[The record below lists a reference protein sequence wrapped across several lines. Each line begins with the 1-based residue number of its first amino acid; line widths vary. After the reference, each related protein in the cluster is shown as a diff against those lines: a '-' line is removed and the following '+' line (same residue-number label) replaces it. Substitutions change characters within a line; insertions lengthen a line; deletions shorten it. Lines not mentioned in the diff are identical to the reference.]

1 MTKRF
6 VFLSLLVTAGATAA
20 EPVGRA
26 KCVGGTLAAPPF
38 GMEGARGDVC
48 MGRFSKLRQ
57 IPFTFAVFSLFASRS
72 RYPFEK
78 APLTR
83 GQVEV
88 AQVSETAN
96 LTVERVR
103 FWSEELNEPRFF
115 LALVPKAPTRLTEAF
130 ILNHGWFDRPESLLK
145 YLKVDRVYDGMLGR
159 REVRPAVLI
168 IPDVRF
174 KKFHRLNSERTPFP
188 SYLTLVAEEV
198 AGIASR
204 RYGIPFERSRWAIG
218 GFSFGGYVSLDV
230 ARRYPGRFA
239 SVSVISG
246 LVDWRWSFWPAQPP
260 ISGITDLHGRSRNT
274 VVAPGRIPS
283 LFLACGTDD
292 RLFGTMQ
299 RLHRILE
306 AVGIPCAW
314 SSGPGGHT
322 WEYWS
327 SVLPPMLKFSLGRLG
342 ADQEDAAD

>member
-6 VFLSLLVTAGATAA
+6 VSLSLLVAVGAAAA

-26 KCVGGTLAAPPF
+26 KCMSATSAALPS
-38 GMEGARGDVC
+38 GLEGANGGVC
-48 MGRFSKLRQ
+48 IGRFSNLRE
-57 IPFTFAVFSLFASRS
+57 IPFTFAVLSLFTSRS

-78 APLTR
+78 APLAR

-88 AQVSETAN
+88 ARVSETAS
-96 LTVERVR
+96 LTVERIR

-145 YLKVDRVYDGMLGR
+145 YLKIDRVYDAMLGR
-159 REVRPAVLI
+159 GEVRPAVLI
-168 IPDVRF
+168 VPDVRF
-174 KKFHRLNSERTPFP
+174 KNFHRLNSERTPFP
-188 SYLTLVAEEV
+188 NYLTLVAEEV
-198 AGIASR
+198 AEIVSQ
-204 RYGIPFERSRWAIG
+204 RYSIPLERSRWAIG

-239 SVSVISG
+239 RVSVISG
-246 LVDWRWSFWPAQPP
+246 LVDWRWSFWPAQPSS
-260 ISGITDLHGRSRNT
+260 SGNVDLHGRSRNT
-274 VVAPGRIPS
+274 VVVPGRIPS
-283 LFLACGTDD
+283 VFLACGTND

-299 RLHRILE
+299 QLHRTLE
-306 AVGIPCAW
+306 AIGIPCAW

-322 WEYWS
+322 WRYWS
-327 SVLPPMLKFSLGRLG
+327 SVLPTMLKFSLGSLG
-342 ADQEDAAD
+342 LDQEDAAD